1 MKRVKKAKQVFA
13 IVLTLT
19 MLFLVGCSGKT
30 SDKPA
35 AQAPSAVKEDV
46 GNSAEEKVDNLGLSD
61 SVIFLGNRGDVNRI
75 LQAMDVFLF
84 PSLYEGLG
92 IAALEAQAAGL
103 PCIISDSVPS
113 ECRVTDLAESL
124 DLNLPI
130 DEWADVVLEKQ
141 NTIRKNTIDDIKKSG
156 FDVKQNVVKLEE
168 FYLNSVEE

>member
-1 MKRVKKAKQVFA
+1 M
-13 IVLTLT
+13 
-19 MLFLVGCSGKT
+19 
-30 SDKPA
+30 
-35 AQAPSAVKEDV
+35 
-46 GNSAEEKVDNLGLSD
+46 
-61 SVIFLGNRGDVNRI
+61 NRI

-130 DEWADVVLEKQ
+130 DEWADVVLENKV
-141 NTIRKNTIDDIKKSG
+141 R
-156 FDVKQNVVKLEE
+156 LEKHDR
-168 FYLNSVEE
+168 

>member
-1 MKRVKKAKQVFA
+1 M
-13 IVLTLT
+13 
-19 MLFLVGCSGKT
+19 
-30 SDKPA
+30 
-35 AQAPSAVKEDV
+35 
-46 GNSAEEKVDNLGLSD
+46 
-61 SVIFLGNRGDVNRI
+61 NRI

-141 NTIRKNTIDDIKKSG
+141 GTIRKNTYQEIKNAGYDIEQNAKQLENFYIKNMKIWVKGIKYEANIDYFYSDIQSCTYNWS
-156 FDVKQNVVKLEE
+156 NV
-168 FYLNSVEE
+168 